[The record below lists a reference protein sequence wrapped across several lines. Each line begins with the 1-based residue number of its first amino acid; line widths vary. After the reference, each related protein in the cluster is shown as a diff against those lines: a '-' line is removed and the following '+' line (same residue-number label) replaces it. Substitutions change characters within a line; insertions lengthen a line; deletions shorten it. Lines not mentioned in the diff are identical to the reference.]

1 MYQNVDFEFEPD
13 VSVPSR
19 IPFEFST
26 QDMISHP
33 TPGALKG
40 VQGIEQNVIGGT
52 RINLG
57 SGNVV
62 SNAGSTIF

>member
-1 MYQNVDFEFEPD
+1 
-13 VSVPSR
+13 
-19 IPFEFST
+19 
-26 QDMISHP
+26 MISHP
-33 TPGALKG
+33 TPVALKG
-40 VQGIEQNVIGGT
+40 VQGIEQNVIDGT